1 MSYIGNQPT
10 TVAFLTDQFSGTGSQ
25 TAFTLSAAPAN
36 TASIIV
42 AVSGVLQDPTTYSV
56 SGLTL
61 TFSAAPPAGTGNI
74 SVRFLGIPASGVTTT
89 AYRTVTEFTAT
100 AGQTTFTPPSYTVG
114 YINVYRNGALLG
126 TADYTATNGT
136 TVVLANP
143 ASLSDLVVV
152 ESFYVSSVLNAVPA
166 QNNAVIDNYILSM
179 AGSKLTGSQSIP
191 SAALPVGS
199 VLQVVNA
206 TFTNATQVT
215 TSSTSPISTALTLS
229 ITPKFASSKILVMA
243 NTQIV
248 NQATGVYAGIG
259 IYRNGSTSLGFNS
272 YVYGASSVTWTP
284 ATNISYDSPATTSAT
299 TYTVYFLTSGGSAS
313 IFWGSG
319 GTSTITAMEI
329 AA

>member
-74 SVRFLGIPASGVTTT
+74 SVRFLGIPASGIVTT

-136 TVVLANP
+136 TVVLASA
-143 ASLSDLVVV
+143 ASSSDLVVV
-152 ESFYVSSVLNAVPA
+152 ESFYVSSVLNAIPA
-166 QNNAVIDNYILSM
+166 TAGAVNSTYLLD
-179 AGSKLTGSQSIP
+179 
-191 SAALPVGS
+191 GS
-199 VLQVVNA
+199 VTQAKLSTNVAGNGPAFSAYKSGNQNLSSSNWTKVTYETEEYDTNNNFASSRFTPTVAGYYQINAGVYTSGSSNANTNRIAIYKNGALYKHGCWFVLSTSVYGQGVATVSILVNFNGS
-206 TFTNATQVT
+206 TDYVEVYSYTEY
-215 TSSTSPISTALTLS
+215 TSPIAYANEGTYFQGVLVR
-229 ITPKFASSKILVMA
+229 SS
-243 NTQIV
+243 
-248 NQATGVYAGIG
+248 
-259 IYRNGSTSLGFNS
+259 
-272 YVYGASSVTWTP
+272 
-284 ATNISYDSPATTSAT
+284 
-299 TYTVYFLTSGGSAS
+299 
-313 IFWGSG
+313 
-319 GTSTITAMEI
+319 
-329 AA
+329 